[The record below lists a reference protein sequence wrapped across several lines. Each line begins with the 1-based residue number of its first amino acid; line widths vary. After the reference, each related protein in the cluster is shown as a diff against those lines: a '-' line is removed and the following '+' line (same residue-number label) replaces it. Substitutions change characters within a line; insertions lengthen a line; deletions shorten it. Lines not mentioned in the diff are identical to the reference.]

1 MDILQFISGQYSSPS
16 PTSPHCA
23 LQDLGKEV
31 SPSWAPATVVQCVAA
46 VLAGCTTSL
55 ITNPLD
61 LVRTRVQVTTSS
73 PFLFTSFLLSGPQT
87 EHPDTI
93 RTLWVSERMKIFQK
107 GLTARMTSS
116 SIYSLAVIFGYES
129 VKKLSV
135 LPQYK
140 QLVAW

>member
-16 PTSPHCA
+16 LTSPHYA

-87 EHPDTI
+87 EHPGHHQDP
-93 RTLWVSERMKIFQK
+93 LGVGENENFPERSD
-107 GLTARMTSS
+107 GADD
-116 SIYSLAVIFGYES
+116 
-129 VKKLSV
+129 
-135 LPQYK
+135 
-140 QLVAW
+140 QL